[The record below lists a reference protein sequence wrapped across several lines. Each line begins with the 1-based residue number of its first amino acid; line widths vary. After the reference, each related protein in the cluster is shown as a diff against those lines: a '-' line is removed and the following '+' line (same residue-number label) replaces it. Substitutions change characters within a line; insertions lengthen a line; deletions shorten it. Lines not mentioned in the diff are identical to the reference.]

1 VRGWS
6 PITRGALLLTIAGA
20 AAGCGRLGFDA
31 SDPAGDD
38 GGGGGG
44 SDGGGGSGEDG
55 GDPDAGVV
63 SLCGETNSLLVTT
76 DVDEGD
82 LGEQPVPPHL
92 GTGLSLREA
101 LALSNQRAGRDCI
114 RFVRPMTILIAAP
127 VLDAIADETG
137 VDIDGGGEVHVT
149 GVPGGPRLAVG
160 IDLAAGQS
168 AVRNLRVS
176 NFGVGI
182 RAATDG
188 NSVGP
193 GAHVHGCAAGV
204 LLGTSHNT
212 ITGLRSHDNDEH
224 GIQVATGAGDIRVS
238 QVILQHNAIDGIQ
251 ASGTS
256 LLVRHA
262 TIALN
267 GVGITGGGEAAITVA
282 NSIFYRNAGAGLTA
296 EDSAEV
302 DFADFFEDTCNN
314 CAVGD
319 NTIDGDPLFVD
330 VEEDDYRL
338 GEGSP
343 AINAGSDTGLDVNGD
358 QPGSFNGAAPDLG
371 ALESDE

>member
-1 VRGWS
+1 MRGWFHL
-6 PITRGALLLTIAGA
+6 TRGALLLTIAGA
-20 AAGCGRLGFDA
+20 VTGCGRLGFDA
-31 SDPAGDD
+31 SDPARAD

-44 SDGGGGSGEDG
+44 DGGGDGEDG
-55 GDPDAGVV
+55 GELDAGVV
-63 SLCGETNSLLVTT
+63 AACDEANSLLVTT
-76 DVDEGD
+76 DLDEGD
-82 LGEQPVPPHL
+82 AGEVPLPPHL

-101 LALSNQRAGRDCI
+101 LELANGRAGRDCV
-114 RFVRPMTILIAAP
+114 RFDRPMTILVEAA
-127 VLDAIADETG
+127 VLAAIADEAG
-137 VDIDGGGEVHVT
+137 VEIDGGGEVHVT

-176 NFGVGI
+176 NFGTGI

-204 LLGTSHNT
+204 LLDASHNT

-224 GIQVATGAGDIRVS
+224 GIQVTTGAGDIRVS

-256 LLVRHA
+256 ILVRHA

-302 DFADFFEDTCNN
+302 DFADFFEDSCNN

-330 VEEDDYRL
+330 VEGDDYRL

-343 AINAGSDTGLDVNGD
+343 AINAGTDTGLDVNGD
-358 QPGSFNGAAPDLG
+358 QPGSYNGAAPDLG
-371 ALESDE
+371 GLESDE

>member
-1 VRGWS
+1 VRGWFLH
-6 PITRGALLLTIAGA
+6 TRCALLLTIAGA

-31 SDPAGDD
+31 SEPDRADD

-44 SDGGGGSGEDG
+44 GDGGGEGEDA
-55 GDPDAGVV
+55 GDLDGGVV
-63 SLCGETNSLLVTT
+63 APCSNANALLVTT
-76 DVDEGD
+76 DLDEGD
-82 LGEQPVPPHL
+82 LGELPVPPHL

-101 LALSNQRAGRDCI
+101 MQLSNERAGRDCL
-114 RFVRPMTILIAAP
+114 RFDGPMTIDILSA
-127 VLDAIADETG
+127 VLPAVTDEAG
-137 VDIDGGGEVHVT
+137 ADIDGGGEVHVT
-149 GVPGGPRLAVG
+149 GVPGGPRLAIG

-168 AVRNLRVS
+168 AVRGLRVS
-176 NFGVGI
+176 NFGTGI
-182 RAATDG
+182 RAATAG

-193 GAHVHGCAAGV
+193 GAHVHGCAVGV
-204 LLGTSHNT
+204 RLSASDNV
-212 ITGLRSHDNDEH
+212 INDLRSHDNDEH

-256 LLVRHA
+256 ILVRHA

-302 DFADFFEDTCNN
+302 DFADFFEDSCNN

-319 NTIDGDPLFVD
+319 NTIDGDPLFVN
-330 VEEDDYRL
+330 VEGDDYRL

-343 AINAGSDTGLDVNGD
+343 AINAGTDTGLDVNGD

-371 ALESDE
+371 ARESDE